1 MGIHRLIMTLLTRDK
16 LPLKDIKEFR
26 YVVKH
31 DEQVTI
37 AGLKESK
44 NVHKTIQKV
53 QRHTDINGSGLAGL
67 CLGNKVR
74 SIER

>member
-1 MGIHRLIMTLLTRDK
+1 MYIHRLIMTLLTRDK

-37 AGLKESK
+37 A
-44 NVHKTIQKV
+44 V
-53 QRHTDINGSGLAGL
+53 
-67 CLGNKVR
+67 
-74 SIER
+74 